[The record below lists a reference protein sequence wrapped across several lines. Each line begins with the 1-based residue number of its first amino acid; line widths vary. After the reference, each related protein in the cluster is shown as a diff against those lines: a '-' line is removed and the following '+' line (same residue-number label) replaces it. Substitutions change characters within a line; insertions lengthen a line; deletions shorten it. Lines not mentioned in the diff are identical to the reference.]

1 VALWEEKGYDETT
14 VEEIAAAANV
24 SWSTFYFHFPRKET
38 LLVELAGGAAEG
50 VARDMEKVSLKSS
63 LEDALTIFTEG
74 VCRRALRIPRPV
86 LAMVAAAN
94 IAHIGNLGGNMEHSV
109 HFGTTLEPWLERA
122 QVTGE
127 IASDGDIKELS
138 AIFVS
143 MTMEAMLRWA
153 MSNTSQQ
160 ELADVFGLRRQIFLH
175 GLQLP

>member
-1 VALWEEKGYDETT
+1 
-14 VEEIAAAANV
+14 
-24 SWSTFYFHFPRKET
+24 
-38 LLVELAGGAAEG
+38 
-50 VARDMEKVSLKSS
+50 
-63 LEDALTIFTEG
+63 
-74 VCRRALRIPRPV
+74 
-86 LAMVAAAN
+86 MVAAAN

-160 ELADVFGLRRQIFLH
+160 ELADVFSLRRQIFLH
-175 GLQLP
+175 GLQVP

>member
-1 VALWEEKGYDETT
+1 LWEEKGYDETT

-50 VARDMEKVSLKSS
+50 VARDMESVSLKTS
-63 LEDALTIFTEG
+63 LKEALTIYTDG

-94 IAHIGNLGGNMEHSV
+94 IPHIGDLGGSLEQSV
-109 HFGTTLEPWLERA
+109 HFGTTLQPWLERA

-127 IASDGDIKELS
+127 IASDADTKELS

-143 MTMEAMLRWA
+143 MIMEAMLRWA
-153 MSNTSQQ
+153 KSNTSQR
-160 ELADVFGLRRQIFLH
+160 ELDEVFSLRRQIFLH
-175 GLQLP
+175 GLQAP